1 MNKLF
6 PKSQSGNEF
15 FKMILL
21 AFFLVSSLGHTQTFN
36 ESKLDSVFD
45 VLEAHDKFMG
55 SIAISKNGNSIYS
68 RTLGYAVVENR
79 KRPDSTTKYR
89 IGSISKTF
97 TATLILMAFEEGKIG
112 LDDTLSKF
120 FPEIE
125 NAEDITITNLLQHQ
139 SGIFNFTN
147 APDYLTW
154 NTQAKTRENMLEI
167 IKKHANVFKPGSQ
180 TAYSNSNYV
189 LLAFILEDIFKK
201 PYSQIIAEKIAI
213 PLKLQNTYVGGPIAV
228 TNNESY
234 SYRFSGKWMK
244 QNETDM
250 SIPIGAGSIVSTPS
264 DLNTF
269 IIALFNKK
277 LISAENLEKM
287 TTTKN
292 GMGLGLIQFPF
303 RNQMGYGHNGGIDG
317 FSSFLGY
324 LENSKIAI
332 ALTSNGTVYNN
343 NDILIHALSAVEGY
357 TFDIPDFTEKEVNLK
372 VLNTYIGIYSSEQF
386 PLKITVSVNNGTL
399 TAQAT
404 GQSSFPLTATSDTV
418 FRFDGAGIVM
428 EFVPDT
434 NKMILKQ
441 GGAVFNYV
449 KE

>member
-1 MNKLF
+1 MNILF
-6 PKSQSGNEF
+6 SKSQSRNEF
-15 FKMILL
+15 FKTMLL
-21 AFFLVSSLGHTQTFN
+21 AFFLLSSLGHSQTFN
-36 ESKLDSVFD
+36 QSKLDSVFD

-55 SIAISKNGNSIYS
+55 SVAITKNGNPIYS
-68 RTLGYAVVENR
+68 RTLGYADLENL
-79 KRPDSTTKYR
+79 KSPNSTTKYR

-112 LDDTLSKF
+112 LDNTLSKF

-125 NAEDITITNLLQHQ
+125 NAEDITITHLLQHQ

-147 APDYLTW
+147 APDYLSW
-154 NTQAKTRENMLEI
+154 NTQAKTREEMLEI

-189 LLAFILEDIFKK
+189 LLAFILEDVFKK
-201 PYSQIIAEKIAI
+201 PYSKIIAEQIVT
-213 PLKLQNTYVGGPIAV
+213 PLKLQDTYVGGPIDLA
-228 TNNESY
+228 NNESY

-277 LISAENLEKM
+277 LISAESLKKM
-287 TTTKN
+287 TTIKN

-324 LENSKIAI
+324 LENPKIAI
-332 ALTSNGTVYNN
+332 ALTSNGTAYNN

-357 TFDIPDFTEKEVNLK
+357 PFEVPDFTEKDVNLE
-372 VLNTYIGIYSSEQF
+372 VLNTYTGIYSSKQF
-386 PLKITVSVNNGTL
+386 PLKITVSVNNGAL
-399 TAQAT
+399 MAQAT
-404 GQSSFPLTATSDTV
+404 GQPSFPLTATSDTV

-434 NKMILKQ
+434 KKMILKQ
-441 GGAVFNYV
+441 SGAVFNYV